1 MPQPS
6 QAERARPLLTAL
18 LTPEGTL
25 PPAVAVEE
33 SGLDRA
39 ELVDLYRW
47 MVVIRRADAEA
58 LNLQRQGELGLWG
71 QYLGQEAAQVGATLA
86 LHPDDW
92 IFPSY
97 REFGM
102 GMCRGI
108 DPAAMLHLFRGL
120 THGGW
125 DPASHHFAP
134 LAIPVASQ
142 VLHAVGYALG
152 CKLDQSSQ
160 VTLVSFGD
168 GATSEGDW
176 HEGMNVA
183 GVFQCPVIF
192 FCQNNGWAIS
202 VPLEHQTAGR
212 IAERAAGYGFPGV
225 RIDGNEV
232 LTVYAVVREAA
243 ERARHGAGPTL
254 IEAVTYRMGAHSSAD
269 DPTRYR
275 TDAEL
280 SAWSSRDP
288 VTRYEAWLRAE
299 GLLDEARAGA
309 IRADA
314 EAVARAMRTNL
325 VNTPVPPP
333 TEVLFDRVYG
343 VPPRNFQAERGEF
356 AATLEPLE

>member
-1 MPQPS
+1 M
-6 QAERARPLLTAL
+6 LTE
-18 LTPEGTL
+18 EGTL
-25 PPAVAVEE
+25 PPAVAVDEG
-33 SGLDRA
+33 GLDRA
-39 ELVDLYRW
+39 RLLELYAW
-47 MVVIRRADAEA
+47 MVRIRRADAEA

-71 QYLGQEAAQVGATLA
+71 QFLGQEAAQVGATLA
-86 LHPDDW
+86 LAPDDW

-120 THGGW
+120 THDGW
-125 DPASHHFAP
+125 DPMRHHFAP

-152 CKLDQSSQ
+152 CKLDHSSQ
-160 VTLVSFGD
+160 VALASFGD

-176 HEGMNVA
+176 HEGMNFA
-183 GVFQCPVIF
+183 GVFRCPVVF
-192 FCQNNGWAIS
+192 LCQNNHWAIS
-202 VPLEHQTAGR
+202 VPVEEQTAGR

-225 RIDGNEV
+225 RIDGNDV
-232 LTVYAVVREAA
+232 LTVYAVVQAAA
-243 ERARHGAGPTL
+243 ERARRGEGPTL
-254 IEAVTYRMGAHSSAD
+254 IEADTYRMGAHSSAD

-275 TDAEL
+275 SETEL

-288 VTRYEAWLRAE
+288 ITRYEAWLRAE
-299 GLLDEARAGA
+299 GLLDDARASA
-309 IRADA
+309 IRAEADA
-314 EAVARAMRTNL
+314 LAQAMRTNL
-325 VNTPVPPP
+325 IKAPVPAP

-343 VPPRNFQAERGEF
+343 APPRNFQAERDAF